1 MLSEPKLKIIKDFI
15 GTLNREEQIWTS
27 GYLNGIIFNPGEAVA
42 VSTTV
47 NAAAADVKSL
57 VSKITIVYGTETGNS
72 KKLSTDFA
80 AKAKK
85 SGINAKVIA
94 MDQYRLTDLT
104 KEEYFLVV
112 VATHG
117 DGEAPE
123 AAKRFYD
130 FVMQDNNKLD
140 KLKFSVL
147 ALGDTSYPLFCQ
159 TGEDIDKKFEK
170 LGAKRIAPLQKC
182 DVEYEEDAGKWF
194 GTVLT
199 ALSTN
204 PSAAATPANTTAAAG
219 HGVTTSTKKTGKQ
232 KYEGAIL
239 THVNLNDRG
248 SNKETYHIEI
258 AAEGIEYQCGDSIG
272 IVPENNSQTVTD
284 IIAKTNIDG
293 NKSVLF
299 KNEKVTLYELLKR
312 RVNIIYLTE
321 RLIKQYGDT
330 MEHTVPAGRIDL
342 LDLVRKYPIKNIG
355 QFEDFL
361 VSLNAIAPRLYTIA
375 SSPAAHE
382 GEVHA
387 IVAKDVY
394 TVNGE
399 TRFGLCSDYLKN
411 LKVGIKQKFFVQP
424 NKRFRLPAEDK
435 DIIMVGPGTGIA
447 AYRSFLA
454 ERDAT
459 GASGR
464 SWLFFGEQHFASD
477 FLYQTEIQNWFE
489 TGVLNKINLA
499 FSRDQ
504 EEKVYVQHKMEQH
517 AAELYEWLNG
527 GASFYICGKKD
538 PMSTDVENTLL
549 KIIEQHGNQT
559 PEGAKEYLEQL
570 KEEGRYEK
578 DVY

>member
-1 MLSEPKLKIIKDFI
+1 MLSEPKLKTIRDFI
-15 GTLNREEQIWTS
+15 GSLNKEEQIWAS
-27 GYLNGIIFNPGEAVA
+27 GYLNGIVFNQAEATPT
-42 VSTTV
+42 VS
-47 NAAAADVKSL
+47 ADVKPL
-57 VSKITIVYGTETGNS
+57 ASKITIVYGTETGNS
-72 KKLSTDFA
+72 KKLSTEFA
-80 AKAKK
+80 GKAKK
-85 SGINAKVIA
+85 IGINAKVIA
-94 MDQYRLTDLT
+94 MDQYRLTDLL

-117 DGEAPE
+117 EGEPPE
-123 AAKRFYD
+123 AAKKFYD
-130 FVMQDNNKLD
+130 HVMQDNTKLD

-159 TGEDIDKKFEK
+159 TGEDIDKKFES

-182 DVEYEEDAGKWF
+182 DVEFEEDANKWF
-194 GTVLT
+194 GTVVT
-199 ALSTN
+199 ALTSTN
-204 PSAAATPANTTAAAG
+204 TPAQATTAATA
-219 HGVTTSTKKTGKQ
+219 HGATSVKKTGKLT
-232 KYEGAIL
+232 YEGPIL
-239 THVNLNDRG
+239 THINLNDKG

-299 KNEKVTLYELLKR
+299 KNEKITIYELLKR
-312 RVNIIYLTE
+312 RVNIVYLTE
-321 RLIKQYGDT
+321 RLIKQYGDV
-330 MEHTVPAGRIDL
+330 MEHTIPAGRMDL
-342 LDLVRKYPIKNIG
+342 LDMVRKYPIKNIG

-361 VSLNAIAPRLYTIA
+361 VTLNAISPRLYTIA

-382 GEVHA
+382 NEVHV

-394 TVNGE
+394 DVNGQV
-399 TRFGLCSDYLKN
+399 RFGLCSDFLKN
-411 LKVGIKQKFFVQP
+411 LKVGAKQKFFVQP

-464 SWLFFGEQHFASD
+464 NWLFFGEQHFASD

-504 EEKVYVQHKMEQH
+504 KEKVYVQDKMQQH
-517 AAELYEWLNG
+517 AAELYEWLSS

-549 KIIEQHGNQT
+549 KIIEQYGNQS

>member
-1 MLSEPKLKIIKDFI
+1 MLSESKLKAIKDFI
-15 GTLNREEQIWTS
+15 SSLNKDEQIWAS
-27 GYLNGIIFNPGEAVA
+27 GYLNGIVFNSGETTAAVA
-42 VSTTV
+42 GTS
-47 NAAAADVKSL
+47 ADVKPL

-72 KKLSTDFA
+72 KKLSTEFA
-80 AKAKK
+80 GKAKK
-85 SGINAKVIA
+85 VGINAKVIA
-94 MDQYRLTDLT
+94 MDQYRLTDLL

-117 DGEAPE
+117 EGEPPE
-123 AAKRFYD
+123 AAKKFYD
-130 FVMQDNNKLD
+130 HVMQDNTKLD

-159 TGEDIDKKFEK
+159 TGEDIDKKFETV
-170 LGAKRIAPLQKC
+170 GAKRIAPLQKC
-182 DVEYEEDAGKWF
+182 DVEFEEDANKWF
-194 GTVLT
+194 GAVMAALT
-199 ALSTN
+199 S
-204 PSAAATPANTTAAAG
+204 SSTPATQVTTSAAAG
-219 HGVTTSTKKTGKQ
+219 HGAASVKKTGKLT
-232 KYEGAIL
+232 YEGPII
-239 THVNLNDRG
+239 THINLNDKG

-258 AAEGIEYQCGDSIG
+258 AAEGLEYQCGDSIG
-272 IVPENNSQTVTD
+272 IVPENNSQMVTD

-299 KNEKVTLYELLKR
+299 KNEKTTIYELLKR
-312 RVNIIYLTE
+312 KINIVYLTE
-321 RLIKQYGDT
+321 RLVKQYADT
-330 MEHTVPAGRIDL
+330 MGHAIPVGRMDL
-342 LDLVRKYPIKNIG
+342 LDIVKKYPIKNIG

-361 VSLNAIAPRLYTIA
+361 VTLNAISPRLYTIA

-382 GEVHA
+382 GEVHVV
-387 IVAKDVY
+387 VAKDVY
-394 TVNGE
+394 INNGE

-411 LKVGIKQKFFVQP
+411 LKIGAKQKFFIQA

-504 EEKVYVQHKMEQH
+504 KEKVYVQDKMQQN
-517 AAELYEWLNG
+517 AAELYEWLSS

-549 KIIEQHGNQT
+549 KIIEQYGNQS

>member
-1 MLSEPKLKIIKDFI
+1 MLSEPKLKTIKDFI
-15 GTLNREEQIWTS
+15 STLNKDEQVWAN
-27 GYLNGIIFNPGEAVA
+27 GYLSALIFSQPEAATTAVA
-42 VSTTV
+42 SNGVAV
-47 NAAAADVKSL
+47 NDIKSL
-57 VSKITIVYGTETGNS
+57 TSKITIVYGTETGNS
-72 KKLSTDFA
+72 KKLSTEFA
-80 AKAKK
+80 GKAKK
-85 SGINAKVIA
+85 IGINAKVIA
-94 MDQYRLTDLT
+94 MDQYRLTDLL

-117 DGEAPE
+117 EGEPPE
-123 AAKRFYD
+123 AAKKFYD
-130 FVMQDNNKLD
+130 HVMQDNTKLD
-140 KLKFSVL
+140 KLKFSIL

-159 TGEDIDKKFEK
+159 TGEDIDKKFE
-170 LGAKRIAPLQKC
+170 LVGAKRIAPLQKC
-182 DVEYEEDAGKWF
+182 DVEFEDDANKWF
-194 GTVLT
+194 GTVVAALT
-199 ALSTN
+199 SN
-204 PSAAATPANTTAAAG
+204 NTPAASTANATAAANG
-219 HGVTTSTKKTGKQ
+219 TTSVKKTGKLT
-232 KYEGAIL
+232 YEGPIL
-239 THVNLNDRG
+239 THINLNDKG

-299 KNEKVTLYELLKR
+299 KNEKVTIYELLKR
-312 RVNIIYLTE
+312 RINIVYLTE

-330 MEHTVPAGRIDL
+330 MEHTIPAGRMDL
-342 LDLVRKYPIKNIG
+342 LDLVKKYPIKNIG

-361 VSLNAIAPRLYTIA
+361 VTLNAISPRLYTIA

-382 GEVHA
+382 NEVHV
-387 IVAKDVY
+387 IVAKDIY
-394 TVNGE
+394 TTNGE
-399 TRFGLCSDYLKN
+399 TRFGLCSDFLKN
-411 LKVGIKQKFFVQP
+411 LKVGAKQKFFVQP

-489 TGVLNKINLA
+489 TGVLSKVNLA

-504 EEKVYVQHKMEQH
+504 KEKVYVQHKMQQN

-549 KIIEQHGNQT
+549 KIIEQYGNQS

>member
-1 MLSEPKLKIIKDFI
+1 MLSEPKLKAIKDFI
-15 GTLNREEQIWTS
+15 NTLNKEEQIWAT
-27 GYLNGIIFNPGEAVA
+27 GYLNGIVFTQAD
-42 VSTTV
+42 TTTAI
-47 NAAAADVKSL
+47 NTDIKSS

-94 MDQYRLTDLT
+94 MDQYRLTDLV

-117 DGEAPE
+117 DGEPPE
-123 AAKRFYD
+123 AAKKFYD
-130 FVMQDNNKLD
+130 HVMNDNTKLD

-170 LGAKRIAPLQKC
+170 QGAKRIAPLQKC
-182 DVEYEEDAGKWF
+182 DVEFEEDANKWF

-204 PSAAATPANTTAAAG
+204 AVTASTPATTTAA
-219 HGVTTSTKKTGKQ
+219 HGAATATKKTGKQ
-232 KYEGAIL
+232 TYEGAIL

-258 AAEGIEYQCGDSIG
+258 SAEGIEYQCGDSIG
-272 IVPENNSQTVTD
+272 IVPENNSQIVTD

-299 KNEKVTLYELLKR
+299 KNEKVTIYELLKR
-312 RVNIIYLTE
+312 RINIIYLTE

-330 MEHTVPAGRIDL
+330 MEYTIPAGRIDL
-342 LDLVRKYPIKNIG
+342 LDLVKKYPIKNVG

-361 VSLNAIAPRLYTIA
+361 VTLNAIAPRLYTIA

-387 IVAKDVY
+387 IIAKDVY

-399 TRFGLCSDYLKN
+399 ERFGLCSDFLKN
-411 LKVGIKQKFFVQP
+411 LKVGNKQKFFVQP

-489 TGVLNKINLA
+489 TGVLNKVNLA

-504 EEKVYVQHKMEQH
+504 KEKIYVQHKMEQH
-517 AAELYEWLNG
+517 AAELYDWLNG

-549 KIIEQHGNQT
+549 KIIEQYGNQS

>member
-1 MLSEPKLKIIKDFI
+1 MLSEPKLKTIKDFI
-15 GTLNREEQIWTS
+15 SSLNKEEQIWAS
-27 GYLNGIIFNPGEAVA
+27 GYLNGIVFNQAEAIPA
-42 VSTTV
+42 VG
-47 NAAAADVKSL
+47 ADIKPL
-57 VSKITIVYGTETGNS
+57 ASKITIVYGTETGNS
-72 KKLSTDFA
+72 KKLSTEFA
-80 AKAKK
+80 GKAKK
-85 SGINAKVIA
+85 IGINAKVIA
-94 MDQYRLTDLT
+94 MDQYRLTDLL
-104 KEEYFLVV
+104 KEEYFLVI

-117 DGEAPE
+117 EGEPPE
-123 AAKRFYD
+123 AAKKFYD
-130 FVMQDNNKLD
+130 HVMADTTKLD

-159 TGEDIDKKFEK
+159 TGEDIDKKFEAV
-170 LGAKRIAPLQKC
+170 GAKRIAPLQKC
-182 DVEYEEDAGKWF
+182 DVEFEEDANKWF
-194 GTVLT
+194 GTVVTALT
-199 ALSTN
+199 AGNAPAASA
-204 PSAAATPANTTAAAG
+204 PAAAAHGAAS
-219 HGVTTSTKKTGKQ
+219 VKKTGKLT
-232 KYEGAIL
+232 YEGPVL
-239 THVNLNDRG
+239 THINLNDKG

-272 IVPENNSQTVTD
+272 IVPDNNSQTVTD

-299 KNEKVTLYELLKR
+299 KNEKISIYELLKR
-312 RVNIIYLTE
+312 RINIVYLTE
-321 RLIKQYGDT
+321 RLIKQYAEVMG
-330 MEHTVPAGRIDL
+330 HTIPAGRMDL
-342 LDLVRKYPIKNIG
+342 LDLVKQYPIKNIG

-361 VSLNAIAPRLYTIA
+361 VTLNAISPRLYTIA

-382 GEVHA
+382 NEVHV

-394 TVNGE
+394 TVNGQ
-399 TRFGLCSDYLKN
+399 TKLGLCSDYLKN
-411 LKVGIKQKFFVQP
+411 LKVGNKQKFFVQP
-424 NKRFRLPAEDK
+424 NKRFRLPAQDK

-464 SWLFFGEQHFASD
+464 SWLFFGEQYFASD

-489 TGVLNKINLA
+489 TGVLTKINLA

-504 EEKVYVQHKMEQH
+504 EEKIYVQHKMQEH
-517 AAELYEWLNG
+517 AAELYDWLNS

-549 KIIEQHGNQT
+549 KIIEQYGNQS